1 MTHVT
6 LLTKNIPGF
15 ENVNLDALKKY
26 KDRKDI
32 IIYALPMKIKDG
44 SGAPLRIIAS
54 FDDASS
60 CSTVTFSLSS
70 MFLLLLALTLFHCT
84 HIIY

>member
-15 ENVNLDALKKY
+15 ENVNLHALKRY
-26 KDRKDI
+26 KDRKDMM
-32 IIYALPMKIKDG
+32 IYALPMKIKDG

-54 FDDASS
+54 FDEASS
-60 CSTVTFSLSS
+60 SSTATFSLPS
-70 MFLLLLALTLFHCT
+70 MFLLFLLLTIFHYT